1 MMKIKKYFIFTQYKI
16 MFKPRNGQYIASK
29 SQSIKPDVVSDVL
42 AGDQLR
48 MLLPS
53 YTGFIDPSST
63 YLKLVVQVNGGRGQ
77 LVPEPIAGVHSLFR
91 NVIIRDGSNTTT
103 IENLADYNSM
113 VASIRPFTAQ
123 SSIEHKRQLF
133 EGVQELP
140 TKGASLYYGP
150 SADLT
155 GSSASSFVGTDRTRN
170 SVEVYCQLESG
181 LFKGDQIIPTALM
194 QGLRLQIDTE
204 DPARAL
210 TQLEWDCSV
219 IGPNGGEE
227 LLAIE
232 DVTNEDD
239 IAQDAFERTGQ
250 AGLGQQYFSLKTSK
264 DIDVV
269 TQEGNPFCIGDLL
282 YISLAPPTTP
292 GGFPDYEEKLG
303 LIIGFY
309 ADAGKLG
316 IVFVPQNNTGTG
328 VANAFQPNTGVL
340 FTKPQERIS
349 ALSGLIGE
357 NDTQNTGTINLS
369 APTYTISDVE
379 MLCETVQPP
388 QEYVQGMVTKSMT
401 DSGISF
407 DILTSE
413 LHRFNQTN
421 AVGITQIQI
430 PTLAKRAK
438 SLVIQPVL
446 TSQYRDF
453 LARSLSGVVDNARDY
468 QFQLGNTLVP
478 SRKVQ
483 LQRYSATTPRAE
495 PLHITELQKALINI
509 NRPVRSLQKVEQ
521 HFVIARGLNRYG
533 QVTDLS
539 DETVSLRVEY
549 DSGAELKLFNNFI
562 YKLAK
567 VTIAKGMV
575 MIES

>member
-1 MMKIKKYFIFTQYKI
+1 
-16 MFKPRNGQYIASK
+16 MFKPKTGQYIASK

-53 YTGFIDPSST
+53 YTGFIDPNST
-63 YLKLVVQVNGGRGQ
+63 YLKLVVQVTGGRGQ

-123 SSIEHKRQLF
+123 SSIEHKRELF

-140 TKGASLYYGP
+140 TKGSSLYYGP

-155 GSSASSFVGTDRTRN
+155 GSSAASYVSTDRTRN

-181 LFKGDQIIPTALM
+181 LFTGNQIIPTALM

-210 TQLEWDCSV
+210 TQLEWDASDSDGNL
-219 IGPNGGEE
+219 ISLEN
-227 LLAIE
+227 I
-232 DVTNEDD
+232 TNSAD
-239 IAQDAFERTGQ
+239 ITAGDFARTGT
-250 AGLGQQYFSLKTSK
+250 AGLGDQFFSITTSK
-264 DIDVV
+264 DIDII

-282 YISLAPPTTP
+282 YISLPPP
-292 GGFPDYEEKLG
+292 NFKDYEDKLG
-303 LIIGFY
+303 LIVGFY
-309 ADAGKLG
+309 EDSGKLG
-316 IVFVPQNNTGTG
+316 IVFVPQTDTGDG
-328 VANAFQPNTGVL
+328 VANPYSANAGVL
-340 FTKPQERIS
+340 YTKPQERVS
-349 ALSGLIGE
+349 AQSGLIG
-357 NDTQNTGTINLS
+357 LS
-369 APTYTISDVE
+369 DLGNVGSVSLAAPTYTISDVE
-379 MLCETVQPP
+379 MLCETIQPP
-388 QEYVQGMVTKSMT
+388 PEYVKGMISKSMT
-401 DSGISF
+401 DAGISF

-446 TSQYRDF
+446 TSQYRDY
-453 LARSLSGVVDNARDY
+453 LSRSLAGVVDFARDY
-468 QFQLGNTLVP
+468 QFQMGNTLVP
-478 SRKVQ
+478 TRKVA
-483 LQRYSATTPRAE
+483 LQRYSAPVPKSE
-495 PLHITELQKALINI
+495 PLHITEVQKALINVH
-509 NRPVRSLQKVEQ
+509 RPVRSLHKVED
-521 HFVIARGLNRYG
+521 HFIIARGLNRYG

-549 DSGAELKLFNNFI
+549 DSGASLKLFNNFI

-567 VTIAKGMV
+567 VTISKGV
-575 MIES
+575 VVVDS